1 MGQHNDATYP
11 IALNVQLIVG
21 EINVKVMGCHRV
33 SSGHE
38 TCLALSTLF
47 YAMRCHRSYKLRMQL
62 FHYNFNEINYE
73 R

>member
-21 EINVKVMGCHRV
+21 EIKVEVMGCRRV

-47 YAMRCHRSYKLRMQL
+47 YAMRCHRSDKFKDATFSLQFY
-62 FHYNFNEINYE
+62 
-73 R
+73 

>member
-21 EINVKVMGCHRV
+21 EIKVDVMGCRRV

-47 YAMRCHRSYKLRMQL
+47 YAMRCHRSY
-62 FHYNFNEINYE
+62 
-73 R
+73 